1 MSALPPKAD
10 IRQGNREL
18 NFRSSKLVLFDCR
31 RQNLTKWTQVGRPA
45 IAPLAGHVRFLSKA
59 DMPTYFIEAHSLK
72 PGGRDQ

>member
-18 NFRSSKLVLFDCR
+18 NFRSSKLVLFDS

>member
-1 MSALPPKAD
+1 MKSSTAIAELPIFKTRA
-10 IRQGNREL
+10 IRL
-18 NFRSSKLVLFDCR
+18 P
-31 RQNLTKWTQVGRPA
+31 RQYLTKWTQVGRPA